1 MQKAIRWFKNLKKW
15 QKGGLIGCAVGIL
28 FAVIII
34 LSPSKDSLG
43 EWITAFHEIF
53 FLLLHVMVYEY
64 LGSGIM
70 YDYGADII
78 EYGGSAAIVIL
89 YGGFGALWG
98 RIQQGTSSFWK
109 WLLTTLLTLFL
120 LLFYVLHILNLIL

>member
-1 MQKAIRWFKNLKKW
+1 MRRLTVWYRSLKKW
-15 QKGGLIGCAVGIL
+15 QKGGLIGCAVGVL

-34 LSPSKDSLG
+34 ISPHRDSLG
-43 EWITAFHEIF
+43 EWITDFHEIF
-53 FLLLHVMVYEY
+53 FVLLHVMVYKY

-98 RIQQGTSSFWK
+98 RIQQGTSTFWK
-109 WLLTTLLTLFL
+109 WSLTALLAFFL
-120 LLFYVLHILNLIL
+120 LLFYVLHTL